1 MSDEEQRLL
10 DLLDAQH
17 DFPGPYGFK
26 VICRNQPGAPEG
38 IVAAL
43 TAETSLQLQ
52 SDGENLRASR
62 GGKYVSFKVV
72 VQAQTAADVL
82 AVYARLRAYDSVIQY
97 F

>member
-1 MSDEEQRLL
+1 MTDEEQRLL
-10 DLLDAQH
+10 ELLEAQH

-26 VICRNQPGAPEG
+26 VICRNQPGTPEG

-43 TAETSLQLQ
+43 HAETRLTLE
-52 SDGENLRASR
+52 SDGGDLRSSR

-72 VQAQTAADVL
+72 LQATTASDVL
-82 AVYARLRAYDSVIQY
+82 AVYARLRSYDSVIQY

>member
-1 MSDEEQRLL
+1 MTDEEQRLL
-10 DLLDAQH
+10 ELLNAQH
-17 DFPGPYGFK
+17 NFPGPYGFK

-43 TAETSLQLQ
+43 NAETSLRLE
-52 SDGENLRASR
+52 SDGEDLRASR

-72 VQAQTAADVL
+72 VQANTAADVL
-82 AVYARLRAYDSVIQY
+82 AVYARLGSYDSVIQY